1 MAESPSLYLATT
13 IDLDRAAGWL
23 ANTNA
28 ARVPPERLVMAVLL
42 LKSVARALRDV
53 PELNGRLVD
62 CQIHHNAAVHLG
74 VVVARRE
81 GPPVVPV
88 LRDAERRSLGDLM
101 RSLRELVRRARRDRL
116 REMDLGEP
124 TFTVTNLGELGVQAV
139 FPSIVPPQVGGVG
152 FGKVL
157 EQPSAVAGAI
167 VCSLAV
173 TATLAADQRAV
184 DGHRGARFLATV
196 DRMLQHPEAL

>member
-28 ARVPPERLVMAVLL
+28 ERVPPERLVMAVLL

-62 CQIHHNAAVHLG
+62 CRIHPNAAVHLG

-101 RSLRELVRRARRDRL
+101 GSLRELVRRARRDRL

-124 TFTVTNLGELGVQAV
+124 TFTVTNRRARRAGR
-139 FPSIVPPQVGGVG
+139 VP
-152 FGKVL
+152 
-157 EQPSAVAGAI
+157 
-167 VCSLAV
+167 
-173 TATLAADQRAV
+173 
-184 DGHRGARFLATV
+184 V
-196 DRMLQHPEAL
+196 DRSTAGRGRRVRQGPRAAVRGGWSDRL

>member
-1 MAESPSLYLATT
+1 MAESRSLYLATT

-62 CQIHHNAAVHLG
+62 RRIHPSAAVHLG

-88 LRDAERRSLGDLM
+88 LRDAEQRSLGDLM

-152 FGKVL
+152 FGKV
-157 EQPSAVAGAI
+157 
-167 VCSLAV
+167 CSLAV